1 KAPSH
6 WLRPALV
13 CEVAF
18 TDWTGDER
26 LRHPAFLGLRE
37 HINPLEVRRG
47 PGAPDDGSSP
57 AQPTSEPPKQVSPRD
72 DTQIVHGPVRIDGK
86 VLKFSNLEKTYWPED
101 DYRKRDLIEYYLGV
115 AEFIVPY
122 LKDRPLSLL
131 RHPNGIHGASFFQK
145 DTSAQP
151 PPDWVQTIPLR
162 SDKSGRDKKGIL
174 CQDRATLAYV
184 ANLGC
189 IEMNPW
195 NSRRQSL
202 ALADYLLLDLDP
214 VDVSFDEVAR
224 VAQEVR
230 RVLDQIG
237 GVGFCKTSGKR
248 GLHVYVP
255 LGASLTH
262 DQAKQ
267 FAQLLAHIVNR
278 RLPETTSLVPTPRNP
293 TR

>member
-1 KAPSH
+1 
-6 WLRPALV
+6 
-13 CEVAF
+13 
-18 TDWTGDER
+18 
-26 LRHPAFLGLRE
+26 
-37 HINPLEVRRG
+37 
-47 PGAPDDGSSP
+47 
-57 AQPTSEPPKQVSPRD
+57 
-72 DTQIVHGPVRIDGK
+72 
-86 VLKFSNLEKTYWPED
+86 
-101 DYRKRDLIEYYLGV
+101 
-115 AEFIVPY
+115 
-122 LKDRPLSLL
+122 
-131 RHPNGIHGASFFQK
+131 
-145 DTSAQP
+145 
-151 PPDWVQTIPLR
+151 R
-162 SDKSGRDKKGIL
+162 SDKSGREKKWIL

-214 VDVSFDEVAR
+214 VDVSFDELVR

-248 GLHVYVP
+248 GIHVYVP

-267 FAQLLAHIVNR
+267 FAQLLAHVVHR
-278 RLPETTSLVPTPRNP
+278 RLPAITSLVRDPGKRKGRVYLDFLQNGEGKTLA
-293 TR
+293 